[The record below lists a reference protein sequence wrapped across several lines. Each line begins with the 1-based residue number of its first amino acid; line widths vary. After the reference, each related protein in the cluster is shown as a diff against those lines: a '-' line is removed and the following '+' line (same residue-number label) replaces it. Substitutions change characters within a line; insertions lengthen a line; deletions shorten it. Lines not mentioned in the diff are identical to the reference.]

1 MGLQK
6 IKDKVIDVSS
16 DEMSD
21 EAYGLSINIDVL
33 RKYLNEALKDF
44 KPIVR
49 TLVNKAL
56 DLVGDRLDLLMDKA
70 EKIFNILGMS
80 GTWQKVKVVIDKVR
94 AKIRDKLNVTVADEM
109 TSEHVELAI
118 ALDAMDDIA
127 YGMIDISKLKA
138 ALKDA
143 LKDFKPIV
151 QEAVLKV
158 VDLVGGRID
167 KLVSKAG
174 QIATILGL
182 GGQWAQIEA
191 KINEVLQKTKDKVI
205 DVSSDEMS
213 DEAYGLSINIDV
225 LRKYLNE
232 ALKDF
237 KPIVRTLVNKALDLV
252 GDRLDL
258 LMDKAEKI
266 FNILGM
272 SGTWQKVKVVIDKVR
287 AEIRD
292 KLNVTVADEMT
303 SEHVELAIA

>member
-1 MGLQK
+1 MGEAKINEVLQK

-21 EAYGLSINIDVL
+21 E
-33 RKYLNEALKDF
+33 
-44 KPIVR
+44 
-49 TLVNKAL
+49 T
-56 DLVGDRLDLLMDKA
+56 
-70 EKIFNILGMS
+70 
-80 GTWQKVKVVIDKVR
+80 
-94 AKIRDKLNVTVADEM
+94 
-109 TSEHVELAI
+109 
-118 ALDAMDDIA
+118 
-127 YGMIDISKLKA
+127 
-138 ALKDA
+138 
-143 LKDFKPIV
+143 
-151 QEAVLKV
+151 
-158 VDLVGGRID
+158 
-167 KLVSKAG
+167 
-174 QIATILGL
+174 
-182 GGQWAQIEA
+182 
-191 KINEVLQKTKDKVI
+191 
-205 DVSSDEMS
+205 
-213 DEAYGLSINIDV
+213 YGLSINIDV

-303 SEHVELAIA
+303 SEHVELAIALDAMDDIAYGMIDIAKLKAALKDALKDFKPIVQEAVLKVVDLVGGRIDKLVSKAGQIATILGLGNQWDKIEAKINEVLQKIKDKVIDVSSDEPLEYADEAYAIIDIAKLKAALKDALKDFKPIVQEAVLKVVDL

>member
-6 IKDKVIDVSS
+6 I
-16 DEMSD
+16 
-21 EAYGLSINIDVL
+21 
-33 RKYLNEALKDF
+33 
-44 KPIVR
+44 
-49 TLVNKAL
+49 
-56 DLVGDRLDLLMDKA
+56 
-70 EKIFNILGMS
+70 
-80 GTWQKVKVVIDKVR
+80 
-94 AKIRDKLNVTVADEM
+94 
-109 TSEHVELAI
+109 
-118 ALDAMDDIA
+118 
-127 YGMIDISKLKA
+127 
-138 ALKDA
+138 
-143 LKDFKPIV
+143 
-151 QEAVLKV
+151 
-158 VDLVGGRID
+158 
-167 KLVSKAG
+167 
-174 QIATILGL
+174 
-182 GGQWAQIEA
+182 
-191 KINEVLQKTKDKVI
+191 KDKVI

-303 SEHVELAIA
+303 SEHVELAIALDAMDDIAYGMIDIAKLKAALKDFKPIVQEAVLKVVDLVGGRIDKLVSKAGQIATILGLGNQWDKIEAKINEVLQKIKDKVIDVSSDEVYADGADKIGMLVKLA